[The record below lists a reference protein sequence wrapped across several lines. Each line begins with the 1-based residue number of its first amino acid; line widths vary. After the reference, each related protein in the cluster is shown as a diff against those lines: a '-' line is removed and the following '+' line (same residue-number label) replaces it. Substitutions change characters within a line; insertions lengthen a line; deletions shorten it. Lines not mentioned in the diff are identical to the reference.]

1 MKQDKREVMKVP
13 DFAKLKGRLTK
24 DNFLIM
30 ALLGILLLVIAWP
43 AKQAEKESESGQ
55 WDSESATL
63 DLQNRT
69 EAAFEEDGAEQYS
82 VPGYAAYLEASLE
95 QLLSTMDGVGQVQVM
110 VTLEDNGEKIIE
122 KDLTTSRQGT
132 TEVDSA
138 GGSRNTT
145 DISEQESTVF
155 TGGSSSEE
163 PFIRQVKYPKVA
175 GVVVSAEGGGN
186 AQTVQKITKAIQAL
200 FGIEAHKI
208 IIVKM
213 ISR

>member
-1 MKQDKREVMKVP
+1 VP
-13 DFAKLKGRLTK
+13 DLTKLKGKLTK

-30 ALLGILLLVIAWP
+30 ALLGVLLLVIAWP
-43 AKQAEKESESGQ
+43 AQKEEEESKSSLS
-55 WDSESATL
+55 DSESDML
-63 DLQNRT
+63 DIQYNT
-69 EAAFEEDGAEQYS
+69 GGGAGETGADGCVVS
-82 VPGYAAYLEASLE
+82 NYAAYLEDSLE
-95 QLLSTMDGVGQVQVM
+95 QLLSTVDGVGQVQVM
-110 VTLEDNGEKIIE
+110 VTLEDGGEKIIE
-122 KDLTTSRQGT
+122 KDYTTSRQGT

-155 TGGSSSEE
+155 VSDGNSDE
-163 PFIRQVKYPKVA
+163 PFIRQVKYPRVS

-186 AQTVQKITKAIQAL
+186 AQTVQKITRAIQAL

>member
-1 MKQDKREVMKVP
+1 MP
-13 DFAKLKGRLTK
+13 DITKLKGKLTK

-30 ALLGILLLVIAWP
+30 ALLGVLLLVIAWP
-43 AKQAEKESESGQ
+43 TKKEEDVSKSGL
-55 WDSESATL
+55 WDSGNDTL
-63 DLQNRT
+63 DIQHTTGRT
-69 EAAFEEDGAEQYS
+69 VEETDADRYAVS
-82 VPGYAAYLEASLE
+82 DYAAYLEDSLE
-95 QLLSTMDGVGQVQVM
+95 QLLSTVDGVGQVRVM
-110 VTLEDNGEKIIE
+110 VTLEDSGEKIIE
-122 KDLTTSRQGT
+122 KDLNTSRQGT

-155 TGGSSSEE
+155 ISEGSSDE
-163 PFIRQVKYPKVA
+163 PFIRQVKYPKVS

>member
-1 MKQDKREVMKVP
+1 MP
-13 DFAKLKGRLTK
+13 DITRLKGKLTK

-30 ALLGILLLVIAWP
+30 ALLGVLLLVVAWP
-43 AKQAEKESESGQ
+43 VNQSDEKNTKSGQ

-63 DLQNRT
+63 DLQDRT
-69 EAAFEEDGAEQYS
+69 GAVLGEADTEQYAVS
-82 VPGYAAYLEASLE
+82 DYAAYLENALE
-95 QLLSTMDGVGQVQVM
+95 QFLSTVDGVGQVKVM
-110 VTLEDNGEKIIE
+110 VTLEDSGEKIIE
-122 KDLTTSRQGT
+122 KDINTARQGT

-145 DISEQESTVF
+145 DISEQEETVF
-155 TGGSSSEE
+155 GGQGSSEM
-163 PFIRQVKYPKVA
+163 PFVRQVKYPKVS

-186 AQTVQKITKAIQAL
+186 TQTVQKITKAIQAL